1 MRITIVCGG
10 PPDLP
15 FLSDYFEK
23 NKIDVTI
30 AADRGY
36 NYLTEI
42 GRRPDI
48 LLGDYDSVEQGA
60 GGIAFSGGKMY
71 TYPAE
76 KDFSDSEAALNVA
89 MDIMKARGEL
99 GRLDFLCATGGRL
112 DHFLANIGLLNTALR
127 AGIDA
132 RILDA
137 KNEIRLIDRSISLRR
152 EEIGGRY
159 VSIIPYTERVENVTL
174 RGFHYPLEGAV
185 VTREGTLTISNL
197 CEAEEAEIRFGRGIL
212 ILILSGD

>member
-1 MRITIVCGG
+1 
-10 PPDLP
+10 
-15 FLSDYFEK
+15 
-23 NKIDVTI
+23 
-30 AADRGY
+30 
-36 NYLTEI
+36 
-42 GRRPDI
+42 
-48 LLGDYDSVEQGA
+48 
-60 GGIAFSGGKMY
+60 MY

-89 MDIMKARGEL
+89 MNLMKERGER

-112 DHFLANIGLLNTALR
+112 DHFLSNIGLLNTALR

-174 RGFHYPLEGAV
+174 RGFHYPLEGAAK
-185 VTREGTLTISNL
+185 EQWSP
-197 CEAEEAEIRFGRGIL
+197 GRGRL
-212 ILILSGD
+212 RSATCARRRRRRSGSGGEF

>member
-1 MRITIVCGG
+1 MRIAIVCGG
-10 PPDLP
+10 TSSRS
-15 FLSDYFEK
+15 FLSAYFKK
-23 NKIDVTI
+23 NEVDVTI

-60 GGIAFSGGKMY
+60 EGISFSEGKMY

-76 KDFSDSEAALNVA
+76 KDFSDSEAALKVA
-89 MDIMKARGEL
+89 MDLMKERGES
-99 GRLDFLCATGGRL
+99 GRIDFLCATGGRL
-112 DHFLANIGLLNTALR
+112 DHFLANIGLLRTALR
-127 AGIDA
+127 EGVDA

-137 KNEIRLIDRSISLRR
+137 KNEIRLIEKSIALQK
-152 EEIGGRY
+152 EEIAGRY
-159 VSIIPYTERVENVTL
+159 VSLIPYTDRVENVTL
-174 RGFHYPLEGAV
+174 KGFHYPLDGAEV
-185 VTREGTLTISNL
+185 RWEGTLTISNL
-197 CEAEEAEIRFGRGIL
+197 CEKETAEILFEKGIL

>member
-1 MRITIVCGG
+1 M
-10 PPDLP
+10 
-15 FLSDYFEK
+15 
-23 NKIDVTI
+23 TI

-42 GRRPDI
+42 GRRTDI

-89 MDIMKARGEL
+89 MNLMKERG
-99 GRLDFLCATGGRL
+99 GRGRHDFLCATGGRL
-112 DHFLANIGLLNTALR
+112 DHVLSNIGLLNTALR

-174 RGFHYPLEGAV
+174 RGFHYPLEGAA

-212 ILILSGD
+212 ILILSED

>member
-1 MRITIVCGG
+1 MRTAVVCGG

-23 NKIDVTI
+23 NEIDVTI

-42 GRRPDI
+42 GRKPDI
-48 LLGDYDSVEQGA
+48 LLGDYDSVEQGI

-89 MDIMKARGEL
+89 MNLMKEHGEP
-99 GRLDFLCATGGRL
+99 GRIDFLW
-112 DHFLANIGLLNTALR
+112 
-127 AGIDA
+127 

-174 RGFHYPLEGAV
+174 RGFHYPLEGAA

-197 CEAEEAEIRFGRGIL
+197 CEAEEAEILFGEGIL

>member
-23 NKIDVTI
+23 NKIDVMI

-89 MDIMKARGEL
+89 MNLMMERGES
-99 GRLDFLCATGGRL
+99 GRIDFLCATGGRL
-112 DHFLANIGLLNTALR
+112 DHFLANIGLLNIALR

-132 RILDA
+132 RILS
-137 KNEIRLIDRSISLRR
+137 EERRSAGDMSR
-152 EEIGGRY
+152 
-159 VSIIPYTERVENVTL
+159 SSPTQ
-174 RGFHYPLEGAV
+174 
-185 VTREGTLTISNL
+185 
-197 CEAEEAEIRFGRGIL
+197 
-212 ILILSGD
+212 SGWKM

>member
-1 MRITIVCGG
+1 MRTAVVCGG

-23 NKIDVTI
+23 NEIDVTI

-137 KNEIRLIDRSISLRR
+137 KNEIRLIDSVR
-152 EEIGGRY
+152 EAQKFNF
-159 VSIIPYTERVENVTL
+159 RVV
-174 RGFHYPLEGAV
+174 
-185 VTREGTLTISNL
+185 
-197 CEAEEAEIRFGRGIL
+197 
-212 ILILSGD
+212 

>member
-1 MRITIVCGG
+1 MRTAVVCGG

-23 NKIDVTI
+23 NEIDVTI

-99 GRLDFLCATGGRL
+99 
-112 DHFLANIGLLNTALR
+112 LNTALR

-174 RGFHYPLEGAV
+174 RGFHYPLEGAAV
-185 VTREGTLTISNL
+185 IREGTLTISNL
-197 CEAEEAEIRFGRGIL
+197 CEAEEAEILFGEGIL

>member
-42 GRRPDI
+42 GRRTDI

-89 MDIMKARGEL
+89 MNLMKERGER

-112 DHFLANIGLLNTALR
+112 DHFLSNM
-127 AGIDA
+127 

-174 RGFHYPLEGAV
+174 RGFHYPLEGAA

-212 ILILSGD
+212 ILILSED

>member
-1 MRITIVCGG
+1 
-10 PPDLP
+10 
-15 FLSDYFEK
+15 
-23 NKIDVTI
+23 
-30 AADRGY
+30 
-36 NYLTEI
+36 
-42 GRRPDI
+42 
-48 LLGDYDSVEQGA
+48 VEQGA

-89 MDIMKARGEL
+89 MNLMKEHGEP

-112 DHFLANIGLLNTALR
+112 DHFLANIGLLNIALR

-137 KNEIRLIDRSISLRR
+137 KNEIRLIDRSIALQK
-152 EEIGGRY
+152 EDVAGRY
-159 VSIIPYTERVENVTL
+159 VSLIPYTDRVENVTL
-174 RGFHYPLEGAV
+174 KGFHYPLDRAEI
-185 VTREGTLTISNL
+185 RWEGTLTISNL
-197 CEAEEAEIRFGRGIL
+197 CEAETAEILFEKGIL

>member
-42 GRRPDI
+42 GRRTDI

-89 MDIMKARGEL
+89 MNLMKERGER

-112 DHFLANIGLLNTALR
+112 DHFLSNIGLLNTALR

-159 VSIIPYTERVENVTL
+159 VSGDAYDQQPV
-174 RGFHYPLEGAV
+174 RGGGGGDPV
-185 VTREGTLTISNL
+185 REGNSDPH
-197 CEAEEAEIRFGRGIL
+197 FVGRL
-212 ILILSGD
+212 SVILSGD